1 MQNIKT
7 LLPALTK
14 EQVAAI
20 CPQAFA
26 SKPSKEVSE
35 RYVFVNTES
44 IMDDMQALGWYPVS
58 AKQRKPRAGVST
70 RFTPH
75 MVIFQNPDLQITS
88 EDEKLAPSII
98 LLNSHD
104 GTQAFGFRM
113 GIYRLVC
120 SNGLV
125 IPEEE
130 YTSFRIPHKGYTFD
144 NLRKSMTKAVEM
156 IGEKVEVINKM
167 IQKDLSE
174 QEQMDLALKALLI
187 RSGVDSES
195 VETPKYTQ
203 ESLKEV
209 LRPTREADK
218 GDNLWVVFNRIQEA
232 VTRGG
237 FRVGVEG
244 KKARPLNKIK
254 SFQKDF
260 KVNEELF
267 EAALEVLN

>member
-1 MQNIKT
+1 MENIKT

-14 EQVAAI
+14 EQVAAV

-26 SKPSKEVSE
+26 SKPSNNVSDK
-35 RYVFVNTES
+35 YVFVNTES

-58 AKQRKPRAGVST
+58 AKQRKPRPGVHT
-70 RFTPH
+70 RFSSH
-75 MVIFQNPDLQITS
+75 MIIFQNPELQITS
-88 EDEKLAPSII
+88 EEEKLAPSII
-98 LLNSHD
+98 LINSHD
-104 GTQAFGFRM
+104 GTRTFQFRM

-130 YTSFRIPHKGYTFD
+130 YTSFRIRHMGYTFD
-144 NLRKSMTKAVEM
+144 QLKESMTKAVER
-156 IGEKVEVINKM
+156 ISEKVQVINQM
-167 IQKDLSE
+167 IEKQLTE

-187 RSGVDSES
+187 RSGVNTET
-195 VETPKYTQ
+195 VEAPKYSE

-209 LRPTREADK
+209 LKPSREEDK

-244 KKARPLNKIK
+244 EKTRPLNKIK
-254 SFQKDF
+254 SFEKDF

-267 EAALEVLN
+267 EAALEILN